1 MNVSSKQKTAQQM
14 AGFLKDRR
22 NAKGG
27 YVSIVYKNE
36 NGFMRTRRLDQEEG
50 RI

>member
-1 MNVSSKQKTAQQM
+1 MNVSSKQKTAQQL

-22 NAKGG
+22 NAQGG

-36 NGFMRTRRLDQEEG
+36 NGFMRTRRLD
-50 RI
+50 